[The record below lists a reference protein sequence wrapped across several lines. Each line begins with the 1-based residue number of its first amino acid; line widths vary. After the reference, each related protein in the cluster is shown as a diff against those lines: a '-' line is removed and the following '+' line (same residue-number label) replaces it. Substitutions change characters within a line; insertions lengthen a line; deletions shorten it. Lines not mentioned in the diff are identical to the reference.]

1 MELIIMFG
9 LGVLVGMY
17 LTSQIEKKIDNDIN
31 NKNNK

>member
-1 MELIIMFG
+1 MFG
-9 LGVLVGMY
+9 LGVVVGMY

>member
-9 LGVLVGMY
+9 LGVVVGMY